1 MPNIDTQQV
10 VTLRG
15 IMPTYCPALSD
26 ESLFGA
32 VDSPSPLGG
41 EFASG

>member
-15 IMPTYCPALSD
+15 IMPAYCPALS